1 MHFKKILICHLGV
14 VKNEFA
20 SERKKDSEP
29 HTVLEKKCKKLFVFF
44 HCGHHD
50 TFALNYLFSPDLVYI
65 LQ

>member
-14 VKNEFA
+14 VKKEFA

-44 HCGHHD
+44 
-50 TFALNYLFSPDLVYI
+50 TVAIMI
-65 LQ
+65 LLPSTIYFHLI

>member
-1 MHFKKILICHLGV
+1 MNLP
-14 VKNEFA
+14 